1 MSAIVANRPPGLL
14 PTQNGQQRPPS
25 PPVFAPQPVRPNTFA
40 EHQQQPLQ
48 PITLSSTIAKPTL
61 SSSPIRRP
69 PSRTEKKF
77 KCTFDGCDK
86 AYYKPSRLAEHELT
100 HTGEV
105 G

>member
-1 MSAIVANRPPGLL
+1 MSAIVVNRHPGQL
-14 PTQNGQQRPPS
+14 PTQNGQQRQPS

-40 EHQQQPLQ
+40 EQQLQ
-48 PITLSSTIAKPTL
+48 PITSSSAIAKPTL